1 MNVSRRRYMGSKG
14 GSIPYQRI
22 EYLESN
28 GTQYIDTLLY
38 GNKETAME
46 VDFAPITMVSSTQ
59 YSVAGSR
66 IGGQNTNSLSI
77 FTSNFAVT
85 QRFDSRQTSQTLPKA
100 RCVAYIDK
108 ICFKVDGVTKV
119 TWSTEPTEFT
129 TPQTITVFGFYTFPR
144 LIGRVYSFKL
154 WQSGVLVRDFVP
166 VRVEQVGY
174 MYDKVSGQ
182 LFGNSGTGNF
192 TLGPDVN

>member
-1 MNVSRRRYMGSKG
+1 MSRRRKYMNVKG

-22 EYLESN
+22 EYLESS
-28 GTQYIDTLLY
+28 GMQYIDTLLY

-46 VDFAPITMVSSTQ
+46 VDFAPITRVSSIQ

-77 FTSNFAVT
+77 FTSNSAVT
-85 QRFDSRQTSQTLPKA
+85 QRFDSRQTSQILTNA

-108 ICFKVDGVTKV
+108 ICFKIDGVTKA
-119 TWSTEPTEFT
+119 TWTQEPTEFT
-129 TPQTITVFGFYTFPR
+129 TPQTISVFGFYTFAR

-154 WQSGVLVRDFVP
+154 WQNGVLVIDFVP

-174 MYDKVSGQ
+174 MYDRVSGQ
-182 LFGNSGTGNF
+182 LFGNAGTENF
-192 TLGPDVN
+192 TLGPDINE